1 MPPNIADW
9 VAAVAAF
16 LAVGTAIF
24 AILTVFLVRNRARR
38 EDARR
43 WQEAQRYQLQER
55 ASVVRH
61 NLQSAVA
68 YSDDLSR
75 QLCSLRPLISGA
87 SNIAD
92 QVYYRVG
99 PDVTAAKVQS
109 ALAHDTGFAATVC
122 TAGWNTSPQTKAM
135 DGIRADLRLAGLAL
149 AGQLTLVTRAIELYD
164 DMIDAGCSPAVFE
177 GVLNNELLMRLF
189 LEEHRSQK
197 DSQRLVNSLASTLQ
211 AEATSHFRDHMKLSV
226 EYLNDFIKIAG
237 NEFIGWS
244 DEKLMAASVK
254 ENPAALDSSTKVDY
268 IQVVLKQLRPEFH
281 GPQIFEVM
289 ALLVGCIDAFSAV
302 RRGRV

>member
-1 MPPNIADW
+1 MPPNTADW

-16 LAVGTAIF
+16 LAVGTAIL
-24 AILTVFLVRNRARR
+24 AILVVFLIRSRARR
-38 EDARR
+38 EDALR
-43 WQEAQRYQLQER
+43 WQEAQRSQLQER
-55 ASVVRH
+55 AGIIRH

-75 QLCSLRPLISGA
+75 QLCALRPLISGA

-92 QVYYRVG
+92 QVYYRLG
-99 PDVTAAKVQS
+99 PNVTAAKMQTG
-109 ALAHDTGFAATVC
+109 LANDSGFAATVC

-135 DGIRADLRLAGLAL
+135 DSIRADLRMAGLAL
-149 AGQLTLVTRAIELYD
+149 AGRLTLVTRAIELYD

-177 GVLNNELLMRLF
+177 DVLGNELLMRLF
-189 LEEHRSQK
+189 FDEHRSQK
-197 DSQRLVNSLASTLQ
+197 DSQALVNSLASTLQ
-211 AEATSHFRDHMKLSV
+211 GEATSHFRDHMKLSV
-226 EYLNDFIKIAG
+226 EYLNDLIKIAG

-244 DEKLMAASVK
+244 DEKLVSAAAQ

-268 IQVVLKQLRPEFH
+268 IQSILKDLRPEIH

-289 ALLVGCIDAFSAV
+289 ALLIGCIDAFSAV
-302 RRGRV
+302 RNGRS